1 MTLDELRKALND
13 LDIEYMIKK
22 ENTHSEDCR
31 GNLVTVRFLVEDKKE
46 G

>member
-1 MTLDELRKALND
+1 MTLRELRKALNE
-13 LDIEYMIKK
+13 LDVEFLIKQ
-22 ENTHSEDCR
+22 ENTHSEDRR